1 VGVGLLVRSD
11 RRDVLIGA
19 ISVQAFL
26 MVFYFVVA
34 IERVPAFEAWGI
46 GLKLAQGVGLLLL
59 TWLFLTR
66 AAFDGKWSED
76 TPVELRSS
84 VSSDAGG

>member
-1 VGVGLLVRSD
+1 M
-11 RRDVLIGA
+11 LIGA

-34 IERVPAFEAWGI
+34 IERV
-46 GLKLAQGVGLLLL
+46 L
-59 TWLFLTR
+59 LTR
-66 AAFDGKWSED
+66 AASDGKWSED